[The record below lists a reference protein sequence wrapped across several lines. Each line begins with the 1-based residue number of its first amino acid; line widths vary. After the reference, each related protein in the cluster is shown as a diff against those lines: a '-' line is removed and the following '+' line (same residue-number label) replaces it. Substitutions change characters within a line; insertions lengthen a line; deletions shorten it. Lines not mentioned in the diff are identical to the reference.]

1 VKQTTLTEF
10 ITNQS
15 FYLDEAKAGKIFV
28 YPTNTIYW
36 IGWIVTEAT
45 ITAINQAKQRQSGKH
60 YSIIAPSFAWIQEH
74 CLVDETIE
82 QQWNTM
88 RHQYHNITLLLPYQ
102 DHFDQATLLSSN
114 TMIGV
119 RHLGDHPIQKFVE
132 KLNQPFIT
140 TSINISWQPPI
151 THPDQIL
158 TTQEDAIDYSIDA
171 GTITGA
177 PSVLI
182 NSSDRSVIVR
192 S

>member
-1 VKQTTLTEF
+1 VKKIALAEF
-10 ITNQS
+10 IQHEA
-15 FYLDEAKAGKIFV
+15 FYITEALAGKIFV

-45 ITAINQAKQRQSGKH
+45 IAAINQAKQRQSGKH
-60 YSIIAPSFAWIQEH
+60 YSIIAPSFTWIQEH
-74 CLVDETIE
+74 CLVDNTIE
-82 QQWNTM
+82 QQWNNM
-88 RHQYHNITLLLPYQ
+88 RDQYHNITILLPYQ
-102 DHFDQATLLSSN
+102 GHYNQATLLSSN
-114 TMIGV
+114 NMIGV
-119 RHLGDHPIQKFVE
+119 RHLGDHPMQKFVE
-132 KLNQPFIT
+132 TLNQPIIT

-158 TTQEDAIDYSIDA
+158 VTQENAIDYSIDA